1 MGLGTYAAPATDGS
15 RELWGSTL
23 IWHRIETRARGR
35 AHRASSKRMCQKTE
49 RLESAGINRPGER
62 NERVQHRRRSES
74 RWPRPCVGDP
84 RGRSEALVSGYV
96 QAGLLSREIKGFGVP
111 TSLSEAEGNIVGRA
125 IASGRRTP
133 RGRRTWACAESPG
146 ARTGRSRGCPSLS
159 MMPRPGWFAGWHISR
174 RAGREGNAEAVS
186 PR

>member
-1 MGLGTYAAPATDGS
+1 L
-15 RELWGSTL
+15 LWK
-23 IWHRIETRARGR
+23 ARR
-35 AHRASSKRMCQKTE
+35 TE

-62 NERVQHRRRSES
+62 NERVRHRRRSES

-84 RGRSEALVSGYV
+84 RGRSEALDSGYA

-133 RGRRTWACAESPG
+133 RGRRTCACAESPG

-159 MMPRPGWFAGWHISR
+159 MMPRPGWFAGWHIDG